1 MKKNDKKIKQKL
13 KGRKPGQRFVFSR
26 QSLIA
31 SENIAVLPGAKDD
44 VEDIA
49 KEDVKAVSS
58 SAKENYLA
66 QVKKLE
72 GMLTLIFSYCLLCL
86 LVHFAVCSRE

>member
-31 SENIAVLPGAKDD
+31 SENITVLPGTKEDED

-49 KEDVKAVSS
+49 KEDVKDI
-58 SAKENYLA
+58 AKEDHKDSSKGRKSGWYL
-66 QVKKLE
+66 VISHSL
-72 GMLTLIFSYCLLCL
+72 YLL
-86 LVHFAVCSRE
+86 HQ